1 MSGEWQLARCHRS
14 PLMRTSNAFPNNR
27 VEKGIGCRAA
37 HAEGSHPGFYGTE
50 EPWRLFKS
58 VANLLV
64 HFPGQSTCPNRKHT
78 SITGLALGAADY
90 LVKPVDFDKLVEA

>member
-1 MSGEWQLARCHRS
+1 MSGEWRLAHRHHS
-14 PLMRTSNAFPNNR
+14 PLMRTSNAFPNDR

-58 VANLLV
+58 VANLMV
-64 HFPGQSTCPNRKHT
+64 HFPGQIDCPRLKQI
-78 SITGLALGAADY
+78 SITGLPGTI
-90 LVKPVDFDKLVEA
+90 ES